1 MVVIKGSTVCNE
13 MPIKLN
19 QQKHIESQSNQE
31 RLPVIPLHKMS
42 NSSQLFFTVE
52 NVWLNKQKKI
62 LN

>member
-1 MVVIKGSTVCNE
+1 MVVIKGSTVCYE

-52 NVWLNKQKKI
+52 NVWLSITEQF
-62 LN
+62 

>member
-19 QQKHIESQSNQE
+19 QQRHIESQE

-52 NVWLNKQKKI
+52 NVWLSIIEQF
-62 LN
+62 